1 MINNRYIIKKKLGEG
16 RSKVFSAIDS
26 EFPDKEI
33 AIKFLPLNAKPDE
46 KDFFRDEFFRIK
58 KFDHPNIIKAF
69 EFGTVVTKDAED
81 LEIEYGAD
89 FITLEYFPSRELLA
103 YTELIDE
110 KKLREILKQLCAVLY
125 YLHQSNY
132 IYYDL
137 KPENI
142 LVSSNSNK
150 PQIKLIDF
158 GLAEYQLKELSL
170 EVRGTAHYI
179 APELL
184 KKEEHDHT
192 VDLYSLGILLY
203 RIVYGR
209 FPFSAENEVDIYK
222 AQIEQQFVFPPS
234 RYSREL
240 ISVIK
245 KLLNKEARLRFQN
258 SLEVLEELG
267 IEINLE
273 ITKDFLPAKFFSN
286 RKDAVN
292 IIRSYLADNK
302 STEIYSVKGAEGAGK
317 TALFIE
323 IYENFE
329 NAILIENFSSKAG
342 IDAVK
347 YIVRK
352 IFYSKVLFENYT
364 KEQIRELPT
373 LFDGGKEEFV
383 QRIKVFADSALKN
396 SKPII
401 LLDDF
406 NLYDEFVKDFFHEI
420 LPVFQINETKVIISE
435 NTNYDPSTNLF
446 ANIRD
451 FQISHFTDSQ
461 LADFIEISYWQNFP
475 KKELKKIIGLY
486 SDLLPG
492 NVKQFIKDLIVLGVL
507 KYSGKK
513 IVFDISE
520 ELEITLRSSNE
531 EIYRVRLS
539 NLTAE
544 ELKLAQLIS
553 AFEIGVEQTIL
564 AGILGVNTEKIKEL
578 IQGLDKKNIIDS
590 LNLSNTPRINSVS
603 FKNYIYSTISSK
615 TKYHLVVAN
624 TIKKLFPNFNIIEL
638 ARQYELSGEFEKS
651 AEVLK
656 REIETAE
663 RISAFAYKRTL
674 LEKVLSFNLSQSTK
688 QDFLIELIRTNY
700 KLSDYKSVIEEFRKL
715 DVVQLKNELEKELK
729 FLFGVSCK
737 NVQDYDS
744 AIKIFNELLNT
755 ANKKISNKIL
765 FEFADLEF
773 DRGNYEKANDFINEI
788 QKYFH
793 DLDSEDKGRLLN
805 MRGLIEY
812 NWLKNSEKAIT
823 TIKEAISEFEKTSS
837 FGKLAGIYVNLGIIL
852 FECNDKENS
861 IVFFSKA
868 LDLNKK
874 LGNYEQQAKIQM
886 NQGVMFL
893 DDYKFEEAIH
903 LLKHSKSLFRIQR
916 NSYLEG
922 ICNSNLGEA
931 YLKSCDYQNAYD
943 ILTEAEEKFIV
954 SANENESLRT
964 LFLLGKF
971 WYFIGDDTELKK
983 IINQF
988 EYYSYTKLTFTDEH
1002 ALSYEYLK
1010 IMFALLSNENIPID
1024 KVLSL
1029 LERTNDN
1036 YLNLY
1041 GDLIFYFIEA
1051 LCIEKRISDVLFLL
1065 KHPLFEI
1072 LKSKNLIFDAYSDY
1086 INGLIVKYDKLE
1098 GMKSPIEYFESAV
1111 TKLESESISE
1121 LTWKVLVATT
1131 EVYVERGNYHK
1142 AKKPRIYALEL
1153 INLIADSINNP
1164 RIRFKFLEKKE
1175 RKNALES
1182 LKKLNDKVKEN
1193 EFQQS

>member
-1 MINNRYIIKKKLGEG
+1 VINNRYIIKKKLGEG

-33 AIKFLPLNAKPDE
+33 AIKFLPVSAKPDE
-46 KDFFRDEFFRIK
+46 KDFFREEFFRIK

-81 LEIEYGAD
+81 LEIEYGSD
-89 FITLEYFPSRELLA
+89 FITLEYFPSKELLA

-110 KKLREILKQLCAVLY
+110 RKLIQILKQLCAVLY

-142 LVSSNSNK
+142 LVGVNGNN

-158 GLAEYQLKELSL
+158 GLAEYQLTELNI
-170 EVRGTAHYI
+170 EVRGTTHYI

-184 KKEEHDHT
+184 KREHHDHT

-209 FPFSAENEVDIYK
+209 FPFSADSEVEIYK
-222 AQIEQQFVFPPS
+222 AQIEQQFIFPPS

-245 KLLNKEARLRFQN
+245 KLLNKDASLRYQN
-258 SLEVLEELG
+258 SLQVLEELG
-267 IEINLE
+267 IEINIE
-273 ITKDFLPAKFFSN
+273 ITKDFLPAKIFTN

-292 IIRSYLADNK
+292 IIRSYLADLKNN
-302 STEIYSVKGAEGAGK
+302 EIYCVKGAEGSGK

-329 NAILIENFSSKAG
+329 KAILIENFSAKSG

-347 YIVRK
+347 YIFKK
-352 IFYSKVLFENYT
+352 IFYSKTLFDNYN
-364 KEQIRELPT
+364 KELLRELPL
-373 LFDGGKEEFV
+373 LFDSNKEEFV
-383 QRIKVFADSALKN
+383 QKIKVFADSALKN
-396 SKPII
+396 SNPII
-401 LLDDF
+401 LIDDF
-406 NLYDEFVKDFFHEI
+406 NLYDDFVKDVFKEV
-420 LPVFQINETKVIISE
+420 LPVFQINNVKILLSE
-435 NTNYDPSTNLF
+435 NVNLDSSINLF
-446 ANIRD
+446 ANIRE

-461 LADFIEISYWQNFP
+461 LADFIEISYWQHFP
-475 KKELKKIIGLY
+475 KRELKKIIGLY

-492 NVKQFIKDLIVLGVL
+492 NVKQFIKDLIVLGIL
-507 KYSGKK
+507 KYSGKE
-513 IVFDISE
+513 ITINVSE
-520 ELEITLRSSNE
+520 ELEIALRSSSE
-531 EIYRVRLS
+531 EIYRIRLS

-553 AFEIGVEQTIL
+553 AFEIGVEKTVI
-564 AGILGVNTEKIKEL
+564 AGIIGISAERIREL
-578 IQGLDKKNIIDS
+578 ISGLEKKNIIDS
-590 LNLSNTPRINSVS
+590 LNLSNSPRINSLS

-624 TIKKLFPNFNIIEL
+624 TIKKLFPNFNDIEL
-638 ARQYELSGEFEKS
+638 ARQYELAGEYQKS

-656 REIETAE
+656 KEIETAE
-663 RISAFAYKRTL
+663 KISAFAYKRTL
-674 LEKVLSFNLSQSTK
+674 LEKVLSFNLNQSTK
-688 QDFLIELIRTNY
+688 QKFLIELVKTNY
-700 KLSDYKSVIEEFRKL
+700 KLSDYKSVIEESRKL

-729 FLFGVSCK
+729 FILGVSCK
-737 NVQDYDS
+737 NIQDYDS
-744 AIKIFNELLNT
+744 ATGLFNELLNT
-755 ANKKISNKIL
+755 ANKNIRNKIL

-773 DRGNYEKANDFINEI
+773 DRGNYEKANDFLNEI
-788 QKYFH
+788 QKDFH

-861 IVFFSKA
+861 IIFFSKA

-886 NQGVMFL
+886 NQGVMLL

-903 LLKHSKSLFRIQR
+903 LLKNSKSLFRIQR

-943 ILTEAEEKFIV
+943 ILTEAEEKFII

-1010 IMFALLSNENIPID
+1010 IMLALLSNENIPID
-1024 KVLSL
+1024 NVLSL
-1029 LERTNDN
+1029 LERTNDD

-1041 GDLIFYFIEA
+1041 GDLIFNFIEA
-1051 LCIEKRISDVLFLL
+1051 LCIEKRISDVLLLL

-1072 LKSKNLIFDAYSDY
+1072 LKSKNLIFDAYLDY
-1086 INGLIVKYDKLE
+1086 INGLVVKYDKLD
-1098 GMKSPIEYFESAV
+1098 GMQSPIEYFESAV
-1111 TKLESESISE
+1111 NKLESESISE

-1153 INLIADSINNP
+1153 INLIADSISNP

-1175 RKNALES
+1175 RKNALEL